1 MPPNLPQAQ
10 SILVR
15 TDFTDDA
22 AWRAL
27 LQDAQAVHADPA
39 GVEAQAVLTP
49 VDDREFDGWTVDM
62 LLDLDVDS
70 GYLFVADARTLADP
84 ERPILVLNTDKAEDG
99 DPEEP
104 ASFRVIP
111 EQLASIENNLSIAN
125 LGFIDYVESADAD
138 GVFRGLPSQPDQRT
152 LTIDE
157 LLAAAPASQLPE
169 PILASF
175 ISDLEGARGQ
185 KTTLAIYVPD
195 LRVWADSLEK
205 DRQGYEL
212 SVVVGFE
219 ETIARARQGGS
230 ALLFSFPVR
239 SGHWSA
245 WVDTNSLTPIALI
258 GVRRRATDR

>member
-1 MPPNLPQAQ
+1 MSPNLPQAQ

-27 LQDAQAVHADPA
+27 LQDAQAVHAD
-39 GVEAQAVLTP
+39 AQAVLTP

-70 GYLFVADARTLADP
+70 GYLFVADARTFADP
-84 ERPILVLNTDKAEDG
+84 EGPILVLNTDQAEDG

-104 ASFRVIP
+104 TSFRVIP
-111 EQLASIENNLSIAN
+111 EQLASVENNLSIAN

-138 GVFRGLPSQPDQRT
+138 GVFRGLPSQPDERT
-152 LTIDE
+152 LTIEE

-185 KTTLAIYVPD
+185 ETTTATYVVD
-195 LRVWADSLEK
+195 LRTSADYLEAN
-205 DRQGYEL
+205 REGYGL
-212 SVVVGFE
+212 SNVVGLE
-219 ETIARARQGGS
+219 ETIARTRQGGS

-239 SGHWSA
+239 GGYWSA
-245 WVDTNSLTPIALI
+245 WIYPDSLVPFALL
-258 GVRRRATDR
+258 GVSRRATDR